1 MANSDKRDITFRHI
15 LVIAAVQP
23 FLLSGLVKTTAE
35 SYVQAWVLAALTTKW
50 KEIWKDKQYFTD
62 TDPSSI
68 QYHLF
73 MRAEA

>member
-50 KEIWKDKQYFTD
+50 KEI
-62 TDPSSI
+62 
-68 QYHLF
+68 
-73 MRAEA
+73 